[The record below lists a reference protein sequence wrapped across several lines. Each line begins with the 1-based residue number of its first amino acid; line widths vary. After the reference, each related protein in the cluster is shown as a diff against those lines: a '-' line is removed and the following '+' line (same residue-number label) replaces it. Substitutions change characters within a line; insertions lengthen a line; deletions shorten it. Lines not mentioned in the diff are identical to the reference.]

1 MRHHWNSCR
10 GWLAAVFV
18 MYATAGSAAGA
29 PAVLPGF
36 DALVEGEMTAKQVPG
51 LALAVVKDG
60 AVVYSRT
67 YGFRDLE
74 RQLPVTPQTLFRIGS
89 VTKSMTAAAAGIL
102 VSEGRLDLDQPVREY
117 LPEFRLRDAFA
128 TERLTTRDMLSHR
141 SGLPRHDMVWF
152 HENLPREEYVRRLR
166 FLEPSADLR
175 SRFQYNNLI
184 YTASGYL
191 IGRIA
196 GTTWEQFVAQRL
208 FAPLGMTATSV
219 SMDGFL
225 AAPDHAAGYGDD
237 DAGKVARI
245 PDTTVD
251 AIAPAGAVTSSLED
265 MTRYLQMYLNG
276 GKSADGRQI
285 LTGKVLD
292 EMQSPATLV
301 PVPSRFEEIGA
312 MHYGL
317 GLFVSTYRG
326 HRHVYHTGAYE
337 GFNAS
342 LSWLPDQRIGV
353 VILANHNLLLNLM
366 QVITNRAFDSLLQQ
380 DIIDWRAKLG
390 PGEPGA
396 RSPTAD
402 GKAAT
407 APKRSA
413 APVAKPA
420 RPLAEY
426 VGRYEHPAY
435 GVVEIRA
442 SGKQSLEL
450 WFHGDRFPLLPVKV
464 DLFETGEIPDRIHP
478 LEQVKVSFLA
488 TEQGDVGSLA
498 MRMESNV
505 TPAILTKLPAAGT
518 P

>member
-1 MRHHWNSCR
+1 MRHPRNSYR
-10 GWLAAVFV
+10 GWLAVALV
-18 MYATAGSAAGA
+18 MYATTGSAADA
-29 PAVLPGF
+29 PAALPGF
-36 DALVEGEMTAKQVPG
+36 DALVEAEMTAKQVPG

-60 AVVYSRT
+60 AVIYSQA

-74 RQLPVTPQTLFRIGS
+74 RRLPVTPRTLFRIGS

-102 VSEGRLDLDQPVREY
+102 VSQGRLDLDQPVREY
-117 LPEFRLRDAFA
+117 LPEFRLHDLFA
-128 TERLTTRDMLSHR
+128 SERLTTRDMLSHR

-196 GTTWEQFVAQRL
+196 GTTWEQFVAQQL
-208 FAPLGMTATSV
+208 FAPLGMTSTDV
-219 SMDGFL
+219 SMQRFL
-225 AAPDHAAGYGDD
+225 AATDHAVGYGDD
-237 DAGKVARI
+237 DAGKVVPI
-245 PDTTVD
+245 PDTSVD

-276 GKSADGRQI
+276 GKSVDGKQI
-285 LTGKVLD
+285 LPRKVLD

-301 PVPSRFEEIGA
+301 PVPSRFPEIGA

-342 LSWLPDQRIGV
+342 LAWLPDEHIGV
-353 VILANHNLLLNLM
+353 VILTNHNLLLNLM
-366 QVITNRAFDSLLQQ
+366 QVITKRAFDNLLGEEV
-380 DIIDWRAKLG
+380 IDWRAKFG

-396 RSPTAD
+396 RSRTAA
-402 GKAAT
+402 GKAA
-407 APKRSA
+407 APARSA
-413 APVAKPA
+413 APVVKPA

-435 GVVEIRA
+435 GIVEVRA

-450 WFHGDRFPLLPVKV
+450 WFHGDRFPLLPVRV
-464 DLFETGEIPDRIHP
+464 DLFETGEIADRIHP
-478 LEQVKVSFLA
+478 LEKVKVNFLA
-488 TEQGDVGSLA
+488 TEQGEIGSLA
-498 MRMESNV
+498 MRMEANV
-505 TPAILTKLPAAGT
+505 APAILTRLPAAGT
-518 P
+518 R